1 MKTKSCLLLASFAL
15 FGTMPVL
22 AGGPGDT
29 PLVARAKSM
38 TQQIAAKTH
47 LNEGQYLKVKQL
59 NLQMLT
65 AVDKLKKQR
74 NLDPA
79 TADQQMAEIQDHYEW
94 DLAAILW
101 PRQMVAYREAKA
113 SMTAVNLR

>member
-1 MKTKSCLLLASFAL
+1 
-15 FGTMPVL
+15 
-22 AGGPGDT
+22 
-29 PLVARAKSM
+29 M

-65 AVDKLKKQR
+65 AVESLKKQR
-74 NLDPA
+74 TLDPA
-79 TADQQMAEIQDHYEW
+79 VADQQLAEIQDHYEW
-94 DLAAILW
+94 DLSAILW
-101 PRQMVAYREAKA
+101 PRQMVAYKEAKA

>member
-1 MKTKSCLLLASFAL
+1 MKTKSYLLLAVFAL
-15 FGTMPVL
+15 FSTTSVV
-22 AGGPGDT
+22 AGGPGDS
-29 PLVARAKSM
+29 PLAARAKTM

-65 AVDKLKKQR
+65 AVESLKKQR
-74 NLDPA
+74 SLDA
-79 TADQQMAEIQDHYEW
+79 EAADKQMAEIQDHYEW

-101 PRQMVAYREAKA
+101 PRQMVAYKEAKA